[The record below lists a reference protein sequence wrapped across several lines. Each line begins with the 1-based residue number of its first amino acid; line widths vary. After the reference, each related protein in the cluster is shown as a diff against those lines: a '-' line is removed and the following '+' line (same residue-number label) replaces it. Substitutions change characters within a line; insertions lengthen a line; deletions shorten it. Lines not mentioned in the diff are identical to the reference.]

1 MAKLILVS
9 GCSAVGKTRF
19 ARQFAIRN
27 EFLYLSPDNIYALLN
42 GDEKIH
48 KNKFEVWMTLFR
60 AIHIAEQSGTDCVVD
75 TNALSHLDRDQF
87 LGWFPSFEH
96 HLVFISASPEQRKL
110 NNSRRERQIPNS
122 VMDAMT
128 RSVEEPKWESLDRR
142 WKSFVRINNVNNNF
156 IIAEKEGDVFYE

>member
-9 GCSAVGKTRF
+9 GCSAVGKTKF
-19 ARQFAIRN
+19 AKQFAARN

-42 GDEKIH
+42 GDERIH
-48 KNKFEVWMTLFR
+48 QNKFEVWMILFR
-60 AIHIAEQSGTDCVVD
+60 AIHTAEQNGIDCVID

-87 LGWFPSFEH
+87 LGWFPGFEH
-96 HLVFISASPEQRKL
+96 HLVFIHASPEQRKL
-110 NNSRRERQIPNS
+110 NNSIRVRQIPDAA
-122 VMDAMT
+122 MDAMT
-128 RSVEEPKWESLDRR
+128 HAVEEPKWESLDRR